1 MGVAVYHADA
11 IVIRSREYGES
22 DRILTI
28 FSRENGKLQAI
39 AKGVRKPKSRQR
51 GGTQLFTYA
60 DFLLYRGKSLDTVS
74 QVSPKES
81 FPHLWDD
88 LDRTM
93 AATGIAELLDISVM
107 TEQPQPELF
116 SLTLTCFFLLAHYE
130 PLLVQSAYTLRLMA
144 LLGYLPVLGECVDCG
159 TKIQGERLYFS
170 SQAGGTLCAFCLKDF
185 PGRWLKAG
193 SVAFMNRLLSGD
205 LAKLD
210 RLRWTV
216 WMQQEI
222 RETLQIYC
230 EQKLERRLR
239 SWSVGKSLLSDERGT
254 ELS

>member
-1 MGVAVYHADA
+1 MAVYHADA

-28 FSRENGKLQAI
+28 FSRENGKIQAI

-60 DFLLYRGKSLDTVS
+60 DFLIHKGSSLDTVS

-88 LDRTM
+88 LDRTL
-93 AATGIAELLDISVM
+93 AATGVAELLDISVM
-107 TEQPQPELF
+107 TGQPQPELF
-116 SLTLTCFFLLAHYE
+116 TLTLTCFFLLAHYE
-130 PLLVQSAYTLRLMA
+130 PMLVLCAFTLRLMTI
-144 LLGYLPVLGECVDCG
+144 LGYSPVLGECAECG
-159 TKIQGERLYFS
+159 AKIEGERLYFS
-170 SQAGGTLCAFCLKDF
+170 SQAGGTLCELCLEGF

-193 SVAFMNRLLSGD
+193 SIAFMKRLLSGD
-205 LAKLD
+205 MAKLD
-210 RLRWTV
+210 RLRWNN

-230 EQKLERRLR
+230 EQKLERSLR
-239 SWSVGKSLLSDERGT
+239 SWSVGKSLLNDERGT

>member
-116 SLTLTCFFLLAHYE
+116 SLTLTCFFYWLI
-130 PLLVQSAYTLRLMA
+130 MN
-144 LLGYLPVLGECVDCG
+144 
-159 TKIQGERLYFS
+159 LY
-170 SQAGGTLCAFCLKDF
+170 
-185 PGRWLKAG
+185 
-193 SVAFMNRLLSGD
+193 
-205 LAKLD
+205 
-210 RLRWTV
+210 
-216 WMQQEI
+216 
-222 RETLQIYC
+222 
-230 EQKLERRLR
+230 
-239 SWSVGKSLLSDERGT
+239 
-254 ELS
+254 

>member
-1 MGVAVYHADA
+1 MAVYHADA

-28 FSRENGKLQAI
+28 FSREKGKLQAI

-60 DFLLYRGKSLDTVS
+60 DFLIHKGSSLDTVS

-88 LDRTM
+88 LDRTL
-93 AATGIAELLDISVM
+93 AATGIAELLDISVIS
-107 TEQPQPELF
+107 EHPQPELF
-116 SLTLTCFFLLAHYE
+116 TLTLTCFFLLAQYE
-130 PLLVQSAYTLRLMA
+130 PLLVQSAYTLRLMTV
-144 LLGYLPVLGECVDCG
+144 LGYSPVLGECAECG
-159 TKIQGERLYFS
+159 AKIGGERLYFS
-170 SQAGGTLCAFCLKDF
+170 PQAGGTLCESCLAGY

-193 SVAFMNRLLSGD
+193 SIAFMKRLLSGD

-210 RLRWTV
+210 RLRWTT

-222 RETLQIYC
+222 RETLQSYC
-230 EQKLERRLR
+230 EQKLERSLR
-239 SWSVGKSLLSDERGT
+239 SWSVGKSMLSDERGT